1 MKYSYS
7 GRAEIHTMAQ
17 IDLEDAIE
25 LRVEMLL
32 EKRPGLEIDRSIQE
46 GDWALLTLSEG
57 GRLVGFEFLETE
69 NSWTRPDALLQYYE
83 AANDGFYVGIIV
95 PSSALDDLTELVF
108 SMGEYPV
115 TILTYDDIGIEELI
129 TV

>member
-1 MKYSYS
+1 YCYT
-7 GRAEIHTMAQ
+7 RTTEIHTMVQ

-46 GDWALLTLSEG
+46 GDWALLTLSDG
-57 GRLVGFEFLETE
+57 SRLVGFEFLETE
-69 NSWTRPDALLQYYE
+69 DSWTRPDALLQYYE

-115 TILTYDDIGIEELI
+115 TILTYDDIGI
-129 TV
+129 